1 MKNKHRKALRRWAP
15 ALVNAITTLIRWLM
29 DA

>member
-1 MKNKHRKALRRWAP
+1 MKKKYRKALRRWAP
-15 ALVNAITTLIRWLM
+15 ALVNAVTTLVRWLM